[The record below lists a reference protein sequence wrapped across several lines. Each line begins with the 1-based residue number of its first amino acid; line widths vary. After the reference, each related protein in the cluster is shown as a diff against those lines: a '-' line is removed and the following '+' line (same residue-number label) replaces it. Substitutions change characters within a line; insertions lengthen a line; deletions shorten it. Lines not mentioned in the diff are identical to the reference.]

1 MTEQIKE
8 DILLN
13 CGKRGKT
20 MARRVAGDL
29 LIALAAAFTIY
40 LAVIMTH
47 RINAVVLKDSYVK
60 IFRYEMI
67 ICGVFLLLALDIRF
81 GFLTKGNGFLRAAGW
96 AARILLIFVTAAVLF
111 FCGKITAGSLIRT
124 AESAKHALVLG
135 LALEDGRPTDD
146 LLSRL
151 DTARQYLEEN
161 PETTLIL
168 TGGNAAEPGR
178 TEAEVMRDLLAE
190 QGVPPE
196 KMILEDQAETT
207 KENFRN
213 VVRMAD
219 PGEPVVLITSD
230 YHMDRAAKTAADA
243 GFTRVTRLPAKS
255 SAVYFGANVMWETIL
270 ELNELTLK
278 QE

>member
-1 MTEQIKE
+1 MRTRKIIGN
-8 DILLN
+8 ILL
-13 CGKRGKT
+13 
-20 MARRVAGDL
+20 
-29 LIALAAAFTIY
+29 ILAVAFTVY
-40 LAVIMTH
+40 LSVIMIQ
-47 RINAVVLKDSYVK
+47 RINAVVLKDTYKK
-60 IFRYEMI
+60 IFTYELI
-67 ICGVFLLLALDIRF
+67 ICAVFILLAVDVRF
-81 GFLTKGNGFLRAAGW
+81 GFTRMKSKVLKGLGW
-96 AARILLIFVTAAVLF
+96 ALRVLVAAAAAVFLF
-111 FCGKITAGSLIRT
+111 FIGKVTVGSFIHSNGI
-124 AESAKHALVLG
+124 ADNAIVLG
-135 LALEDGRPTDD
+135 LALENGKPTQN
-146 LLSRL
+146 LLYRL
-151 DTARQYLEEN
+151 DTAEQYLEKNTEG
-161 PETTLIL
+161 TLIL

-213 VVRMAD
+213 AVRMTD

-255 SAVYFGANVMWETIL
+255 SALHFGANIMWETIL